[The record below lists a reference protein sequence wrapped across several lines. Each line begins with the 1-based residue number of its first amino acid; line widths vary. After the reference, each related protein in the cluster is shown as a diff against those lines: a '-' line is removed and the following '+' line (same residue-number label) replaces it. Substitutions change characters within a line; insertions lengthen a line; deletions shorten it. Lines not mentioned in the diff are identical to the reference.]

1 MDEFVIQ
8 RLFGAGAVFTNGGEA
23 VKRVNP
29 VRVFLRDVLDL
40 FPNQA
45 KVYVFRIYIP
55 APTPALPHGGGSRSA
70 ADSAYR
76 TKWRLKNAVSLML
89 QGFKRGQNL

>member
-8 RLFGAGAVFTNGGEA
+8 RLFGAGTVFANGGEA

-45 KVYVFRIYIP
+45 KVYVFRI
-55 APTPALPHGGGSRSA
+55 
-70 ADSAYR
+70 
-76 TKWRLKNAVSLML
+76 WVVS
-89 QGFKRGQNL
+89 